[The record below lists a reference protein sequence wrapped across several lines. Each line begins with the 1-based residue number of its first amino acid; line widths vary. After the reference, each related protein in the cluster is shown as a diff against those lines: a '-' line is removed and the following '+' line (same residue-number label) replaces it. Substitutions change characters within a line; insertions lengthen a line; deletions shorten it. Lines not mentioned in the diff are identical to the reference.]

1 MAVSPY
7 VFAYSRRKAASAI
20 TADRSSEKRTRSFGA
35 CRSHM
40 PSWAPKR
47 RTSAPG
53 TALARPL
60 TRGIDPPLATKA
72 GSLPRPSRSAVR
84 AARYAGPSVAGSN
97 PGPVSLGA
105 TVSGIPDGRRD
116 SRWVTRRS
124 RASLGSCAGW
134 KRRFSRSARRSWASC
149 TGSGRK
155 PGKAMDGMA
164 VNRSRSATRPS
175 ISASTRVLRSSP
187 RSMVQPLRSAGL
199 WDQGTMG
206 GGASHAWETA
216 PGGPQSVR
224 TTVRWAEKSPH
235 LPSGSL
241 ALSFTE

>member
-124 RASLGSCAGW
+124 RASSGPARGGSAGSAGPRGGRGPLARARAGSRG
-134 KRRFSRSARRSWASC
+134 RRWTGWPSTVPGRRRDRPSARRPVC
-149 TGSGRK
+149 SGRLPGPWFSPFGPPAYGTK
-155 PGKAMDGMA
+155 GPWEAARRTPGKRRRAGL
-164 VNRSRSATRPS
+164 SPSGRPS
-175 ISASTRVLRSSP
+175 AGP
-187 RSMVQPLRSAGL
+187 RSHPTCRPE
-199 WDQGTMG
+199 
-206 GGASHAWETA
+206 AW
-216 PGGPQSVR
+216 P
-224 TTVRWAEKSPH
+224 
-235 LPSGSL
+235 
-241 ALSFTE
+241 

>member
-1 MAVSPY
+1 MRGGVAVRLR
-7 VFAYSRRKAASAI
+7 VLRGKAASAI

-35 CRSHM
+35 CRLHM

-60 TRGIDPPLATKA
+60 TRRIEPPLATKA
-72 GSLPRPSRSAVR
+72 GSLPQPSRSAVR

-97 PGPVSLGA
+97 PGPVSPGA
-105 TVSGIPDGRRD
+105 TVSGIPNGRKD

-124 RASLGSCAGW
+124 RASLGSRSEW
-134 KRRFSRSARRSWASC
+134 KRRFSRSTRRPWASC
-149 TGSGRK
+149 TGSGGK
-155 PGKAMDGMA
+155 PGKATDGMA

-187 RSMVQPLRSAGL
+187 RSMVQPLRSMRLLGPRDHGRRRVARLGNGGRAGL
-199 WDQGTMG
+199 
-206 GGASHAWETA
+206 S
-216 PGGPQSVR
+216 
-224 TTVRWAEKSPH
+224 
-235 LPSGSL
+235 PSGRPS
-241 ALSFTE
+241 AGPRSHPTCRPEAWP